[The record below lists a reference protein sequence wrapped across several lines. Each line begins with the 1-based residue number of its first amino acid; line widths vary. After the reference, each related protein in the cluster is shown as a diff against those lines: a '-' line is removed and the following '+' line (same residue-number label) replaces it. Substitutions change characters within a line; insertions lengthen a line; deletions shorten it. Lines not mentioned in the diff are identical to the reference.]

1 MKRIEEIET
10 LLELANNEVPVN
22 YKSLVNTFKNSRFK
36 ITYENKQY
44 VRRAINCPGTYTTM
58 LEVHINEI
66 DEKVVMLMIHYN
78 NSDYTHD
85 VDTKKDLVLIV
96 YMRCGKEWL
105 FNNSKYVT
113 N

>member
-22 YKSLVNTFKNSRFK
+22 YKSLVNTFKNDKFIIK
-36 ITYENKQY
+36 YENKQY

-66 DEKVVMLMIHYN
+66 NEKVVMLMIHYN

>member
-22 YKSLVNTFKNSRFK
+22 YKSLVNTFKNDKFIIK
-36 ITYENKQY
+36 YENKQY

-78 NSDYTHD
+78 NSDYIHD

>member
-1 MKRIEEIET
+1 MKSIEEIET

-22 YKSLVNTFKNSRFK
+22 CKSLVNTFKNDKFIIK
-36 ITYENKQY
+36 YENKQY

>member
-1 MKRIEEIET
+1 MKSIEEIEV
-10 LLELANNEVPVN
+10 LLELASNEVPVN

>member
-1 MKRIEEIET
+1 MKNIEEIET

-22 YKSLVNTFKNSRFK
+22 YKSLVNTFKNDKFIIK
-36 ITYENKQY
+36 YENKQY
-44 VRRAINCPGTYTTM
+44 VRRAINCPSTYTTM
-58 LEVHINEI
+58 LEVHINKKK
-66 DEKVVMLMIHYN
+66 EKVVMLMIHYN
-78 NSDYTHD
+78 NSDYIHD